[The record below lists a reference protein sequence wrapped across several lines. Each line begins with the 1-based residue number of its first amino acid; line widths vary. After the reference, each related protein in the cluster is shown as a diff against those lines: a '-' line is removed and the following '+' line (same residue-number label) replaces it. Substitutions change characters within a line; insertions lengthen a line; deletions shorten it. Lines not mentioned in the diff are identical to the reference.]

1 MAHHDHHDHH
11 ANHTQQHHH
20 QPQRKGL
27 HKDWRTWAVV
37 VLMLAAM
44 GMYVA
49 SLDES
54 EGPDGEPMPAAANA
68 DAG

>member
-1 MAHHDHHDHH
+1 MAHHDHRADH
-11 ANHTQQHHH
+11 AQHHH
-20 QPQRKGL
+20 EPQRTAW
-27 HKDWRTWAVV
+27 HKDWRTWTIV

-54 EGPDGEPMPAAANA
+54 DAPDGQPMPAAA